1 MSHPWPPPISQCN
14 PADLLHGATG
24 KGVKV
29 AVVDSGV
36 DNKHPDLAGHIRGG
50 IVVNEVGGQLSAS
63 PYDGSDAAG
72 HGTGCAGVI
81 ARLAPQAEIYSV
93 RVLSCVGV
101 GAMGYKLAGGKPRHM
116 IYGVDWAIEHCQV
129 INLSNGLLVSEGAAY
144 FEAFHRLVEKA
155 YYRDCLL
162 VAAGE
167 NQDLPSYPSIF
178 SNLIK
183 VYWSAFENPLH
194 FVYELK
200 PKTFT
205 EFIANG
211 SYVKVPQPGG
221 GYIYEIGSSF
231 AAPHITAICAL
242 LLSKYPHLKPFEVK
256 ALLYAMAQK
265 PAATASAQASSG
277 QK

>member
-1 MSHPWPPPISQCN
+1 MSHPWPPPFSQCN

-36 DNKHPDLAGHIRGG
+36 DNQHPDLVGHIKGG
-50 IVVNEVGGQLSAS
+50 VVIEEVDNHLTTL
-63 PYDGSDAAG
+63 PYDGYDPAG
-72 HGTGCAGVI
+72 HGTACAGII
-81 ARLAPQAEIYSV
+81 ARLAPEAEIYSV
-93 RVLSCVGV
+93 RVLSCTGI
-101 GAMGYKLAGGKPRHM
+101 GPDGYKLAGGKPQHQ
-116 IYGVDWAIEHCQV
+116 IDGADWAIEHCQV
-129 INLSNGLLVSEGAAY
+129 VNLSNGLRVDEGAQFFGSY
-144 FEAFHRLVEKA
+144 HRLVEKA
-155 YYRDCLL
+155 YYRDRLL

-167 NQDLPSYPSIF
+167 NQGWPSYPSVL

-183 VYWSAFENPLH
+183 VHWSSFDDPFH
-194 FVYELK
+194 FIYQLR
-200 PKTFT
+200 PRTFT

-211 SYVKVPQPGG
+211 NYVKVPQPGG

-256 ALLYAMAQK
+256 TLLYAMAK
-265 PAATASAQASSG
+265 KLGANPTSEVLAI
-277 QK
+277 